1 MTALLLCVTLSLAG
15 LATAAGA
22 ARPPAQAA
30 APSTFPPAIQRQV
43 QQALNQT
50 LASRNVPAA
59 RAGLTNSLR
68 AALNNYLNTR
78 RVPEHISAVELRVTY
93 PGTKPPMAL
102 AVGTT
107 RYGGG
112 PRLSTGALWPIGS
125 NTKAFTSVML
135 LQLEAE
141 HKLSLSDPLGTW
153 LPQYRAWR
161 RIQIKQ
167 LLNMTSGIQD
177 YESQPAFLHA
187 YAAAPNTVFS
197 TSRLVSYV
205 VGLPLQKGWNYS
217 NTNYIL
223 AQMIIER
230 VTHDTYADQLRKR
243 IVTPLGLHNLFF
255 SATRYPAAITARMP
269 AGYAFYPR
277 VPEMAPLMGKDL
289 RRASVSLTQGAGGI
303 VASLADLTTWVRALY
318 TGRELPRQQQRELES
333 LVSLRTGKPIRKTSA
348 ADPLGYG
355 LGTTQ
360 ETTSS
365 TGTFWFYEGESFAH
379 RVLHLYSPRF
389 GIVIAVAVNSAV
401 AEPQALDL
409 IPLALSLYRLLH
421 ASR

>member
-1 MTALLLCVTLSLAG
+1 MRRSRLASRLQRMTALLLCVTLSLAA
-15 LATAAGA
+15 LATAPSL
-22 ARPPAQAA
+22 ARPRAQAA
-30 APSTFPPAIQRQV
+30 APSTFPPAIQRQF
-43 QQALNQT
+43 QQALDQT
-50 LASRNVPAA
+50 LANPTVP
-59 RAGLTNSLR
+59 G

-78 RVPEHISAVELRVTY
+78 RVPEHISAVSLRVTY
-93 PGTKPPMAL
+93 PGTKPTIAL

-107 RYGGG
+107 QYGGG
-112 PRLSTGALWPIGS
+112 PRLSTGALWQIGS

-141 HKLSLSDPLGTW
+141 HKLSLSDTLGQW

-167 LLNMTSGIQD
+167 LLTMTSGIQD
-177 YESQPAFLHA
+177 YENQPAFLHA

-205 VGLPLQKGWNYS
+205 VGLPLQKGYNYS

-223 AQMIIER
+223 AQMIIAR

-269 AGYAFYPR
+269 AGYYFTSGI
-277 VPEMAPLMGKDL
+277 PEFAPLMGKDL
-289 RRASVSLTQGAGGI
+289 RRASVSSTQGAGGI
-303 VASLADLTTWVRALY
+303 VASLADMTKWDRALY

-333 LVSLRTGKPIRKTSA
+333 LVSMRTGQPIRKTSA
-348 ADPLGYG
+348 ADPQGYG
-355 LGTTQ
+355 LGVAQ
-360 ETTSS
+360 ATTSS
-365 TGTFWFYEGESFAH
+365 TGTFWFYEGQTFGY
-379 RVLHLYSPRF
+379 RVLHLYSPRS
-389 GIVIAVAVNSAV
+389 GIVIAVAVNSSSAKD
-401 AEPQALDL
+401 ELSALG
-409 IPLALSLYRLLH
+409 LSLYRLLH

>member
-1 MTALLLCVTLSLAG
+1 MRPSRLACPLRRTTALLLCVTLSLTALAPAPG
-15 LATAAGA
+15 LA
-22 ARPPAQAA
+22 RPRAQAA
-30 APSTFPPAIQRQV
+30 APATFPPAIQRQF
-43 QQALNQT
+43 QQAL
-50 LASRNVPAA
+50 
-59 RAGLTNSLR
+59 RAE
-68 AALNNYLNTR
+68 LNNYLNTR
-78 RVPEHISAVELRVTY
+78 RVPEHISAVSLRVTY
-93 PGTKPPMAL
+93 PGTKPTIAL
-102 AVGTT
+102 AVGRT

-112 PRLSTGALWPIGS
+112 PALSTGALWQIGS

-141 HKLSLSDPLGTW
+141 HKLSISDTLGTW

-177 YESQPAFLHA
+177 YEDQPAFQHA

-197 TSRLVSYV
+197 TSRLVSDV

-269 AGYAFYPR
+269 AGYFFYR
-277 VPEMAPLMGKDL
+277 GGAQGNSLVPELAPLMGKDQ
-289 RRASVSLTQGAGGI
+289 RRASVSSTQGAGAI
-303 VASLADLTTWVRALY
+303 VASLADVTKWERALY
-318 TGRELPRQQQRELES
+318 TGRELPRKQQRELES
-333 LVSLRTGKPIRKTSA
+333 LVSTRTGKPIRKTSA
-348 ADPLGYG
+348 ADSQGYG
-355 LGTTQ
+355 LGVAQ
-360 ETTSS
+360 ATTSS
-365 TGTFWFYEGESFAH
+365 TGTLWGYEGETFGY
-379 RVLHLYSPRF
+379 RVVHLYSPRS
-389 GIVIAVAVNSAV
+389 GIVIAVAVNSSTAKD
-401 AEPQALDL
+401 ELSALG
-409 IPLALSLYRLLH
+409 LSLYRLLH